1 MSDHVERIECFVL
14 RLPREEAY
22 LGALGPG
29 ERANDKGYF
38 VRGRNGTVY
47 PIFDRSVLVRATTN
61 SGAVG
66 WGETYGIV
74 APGAPV
80 AIIEDLLADF
90 VIGRDPFDAAAVH
103 DALYD
108 LMRVRGYTGGF
119 YMDALAAVDIALWD
133 LAGKLRDKPVAALL
147 GEVVRDTC
155 PAYVSGLPR
164 PTLPERADLAAEWV
178 GRGFGALKFAA
189 AVAHDGIVDEMLEL
203 RRRLGEAVD
212 IAVDMHWAHEA
223 DEAIALIRAM
233 EPARPWFAEAPV
245 KPEDPE
251 AQAAVARSVATP
263 IALGEEWRTVW
274 DARPR
279 LERGAMAIMQPEMGH
294 VGITQFMR
302 MARLA
307 RAHGCS
313 VIPHASIGVGVF
325 LAASLQAAAVVPD
338 LPSHEFQHSVMLENN
353 VWLDRPLVC
362 EAGRYAIP
370 QGPGL
375 GVAPNDD
382 AIALM
387 RNG

>member
-1 MSDHVERIECFVL
+1 MSDRVERIECFVL
-14 RLPREEAY
+14 TLPRREVY

-29 ERANDKGYF
+29 ETANDKGYF

-47 PIFDRSVLVRATTN
+47 PIFDRSVLVRATTK

-103 DALYD
+103 DELYD

-133 LAGKLRDKPVAALL
+133 LAGKLRNKPVAALL

-178 GRGFGALKFAA
+178 ARGFDALKFAA
-189 AVAHDGIVDEMLEL
+189 AVAHDGIVDEMHLL

-245 KPEDPE
+245 KPEDLE
-251 AQAAVARSVATP
+251 AQATVARSVRTP

-274 DARPR
+274 DAKPR
-279 LERGAMAIMQPEMGH
+279 LERQAVAIMQPEMGH

-302 MARLA
+302 MAALA
-307 RAHGCS
+307 RAHGCR
-313 VIPHASIGVGVF
+313 VIPHASISVGVF
-325 LAASLQAAAVVPD
+325 LAASLQVAAVVPN
-338 LPSHEFQHSVMLENN
+338 LPSHEFQHSVMLKNN
-353 VWLDRPLVC
+353 EWLDRPLIC
-362 EAGRYAIP
+362 EAGRYRIP

-382 AIALM
+382 AVALM
-387 RNG
+387 RKG